1 MAVTEQKKA
10 VVADIKEKLTTCKGA
25 VLTSYKG
32 LTVAQDTAL
41 RVALREAGVNYHVIK
56 NTMTRIAAQEAG
68 MDELTAH
75 LEGTTAMA
83 VSMTD
88 AVAPAKVIS
97 EFIKKNKLDEA
108 GILTIKAGVVEGK
121 VVSVDEVKALADLP
135 SREVLVAK
143 LLGSLQ
149 APISNTVGVMGAV
162 LRSIVT
168 VLDAVRKQKE
178 EQASA

>member
-1 MAVTEQKKA
+1 MQA
-10 VVADIKEKLTTCKGA
+10 
-25 VLTSYKG
+25 
-32 LTVAQDTAL
+32 
-41 RVALREAGVNYHVIK
+41 
-56 NTMTRIAAQEAG
+56 RIAAQEAG
-68 MDELTAH
+68 LDELVPH

-97 EFIKKNKLDEA
+97 EFIKKNKLDDA
-108 GILTIKAGVVEGK
+108 GVLTIKVGVVEGK
-121 VVSVDEVKALADLP
+121 VVTVDEVKAIAELP
-135 SREVLVAK
+135 SREVLIAK
-143 LLGSLQ
+143 LLGSMQ